1 MTPPPSLEME
11 KIILR
16 CFYKLRVDQRLSGQV
31 RNSQPNSVQTVQQLP
46 SPRQS
51 ENLLLNAQK
60 ELEVLLKV
68 DL

>member
-1 MTPPPSLEME
+1 M
-11 KIILR
+11 
-16 CFYKLRVDQRLSGQV
+16 FYKLCVDQRLSGQV